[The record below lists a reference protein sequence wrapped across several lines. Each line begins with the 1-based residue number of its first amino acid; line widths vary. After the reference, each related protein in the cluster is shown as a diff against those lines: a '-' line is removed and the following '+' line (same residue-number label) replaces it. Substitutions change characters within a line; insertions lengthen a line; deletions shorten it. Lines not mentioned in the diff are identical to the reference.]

1 MSLGKLITNL
11 QTALTN
17 EDEKDDKNYLSR
29 FQLQGEKYL
38 KYNEMRTNEI
48 KPQFKLMENFSIIN
62 NNAVE
67 TKNNK
72 EIQALIDLDK
82 EYKKKLSDYSEQRQ
96 ILMRDTNMYLNKMSS
111 SENKL
116 LGNNIRFD
124 NGEIGYV
131 TG

>member
-1 MSLGKLITNL
+1 MKNQTNL

-82 EYKKKLSDYSEQRQ
+82 EYKK
-96 ILMRDTNMYLNKMSS
+96 NYLTIQNKD
-111 SENKL
+111 K
-116 LGNNIRFD
+116 F
-124 NGEIGYV
+124 
-131 TG
+131 